1 MSLINIA
8 KVIRTAIM
16 AKDVRENIAKG
27 FEEANSSISEV
38 DGKIGNKDDELDNWM
53 DSRESELN
61 NWKSEQDKQIAEND
75 SKNKELIYDNTLV
88 LKEVKVFSAS
98 EDTTPEVLDFNS
110 DEITTDC
117 DAIEVVNNGGNFKV
131 NVKNGYTILATIG
144 PGQTKRVILTGI
156 EKYKINATSIFPDES
171 SLDITKATFNKYS
184 SLADAI
190 KSVEKKADAVTGE
203 VENAH
208 KNNWAV
214 FANLKDRLE
223 SDWKKTPILACVH
236 NMSIPAEQGSNYATF
251 KNGYH
256 DISGY
261 TITDG
266 KIKLKKNCYYKIS
279 IQFKFTMKSST
290 IDTTTT
296 SMFLAVL
303 NKDGNRV
310 NYITMY
316 NLTRYNSSEMS
327 GSITFDYVFDT
338 TGIDSDDVAL
348 ELNVITN
355 SQQVE
360 SFSDAKLTLIRLA
373 EA

>member
-1 MSLINIA
+1 MSLIDIA

-27 FEEANSSISEV
+27 FEEANSSINEV

-310 NYITMY
+310 NYITMH

-327 GSITFDYVFDT
+327 GSIIFDYVFDT

>member
-290 IDTTTT
+290 IDTITT

-310 NYITMY
+310 NYITMH